1 MTLPYRLILV
11 FVAFGLVCPP
21 AFGQSSLSK
30 TTLGK
35 SQNGPEDLEN
45 SLVPGKPR
53 VGKGEKKEEVDP
65 RTLPS
70 KTVKDTTFQGTLMDV
85 GVDWTGAIKLQDKK
99 AGGST
104 DKDPKAP
111 NKTDGAGGK
120 DAKASQQADTAGD
133 KKASNPT
140 QTGDSQNKEEKATPT
155 KSDEKS
161 PDKAKTSASKTD
173 GDR

>member
-1 MTLPYRLILV
+1 MTLPYRFILV
-11 FVAFGLVCPP
+11 SAAFGLVCPP
-21 AFGQSSLSK
+21 AFGQGSLSK

-35 SQNGPEDLEN
+35 SQNSAEDLVN

-65 RTLPS
+65 RALPS
-70 KTVKDTTFQGTLMDV
+70 KTVKDTTFQGTLMDI
-85 GVDWTGAIKLQDKK
+85 GVNWTGDIKLQDKK
-99 AGGST
+99 PGGGS
-104 DKDPKAP
+104 DKDSKAP
-111 NKTDGAGGK
+111 TKTDGGAGQ
-120 DAKASQQADTAGD
+120 DSKASQQGDTAGD

-140 QTGDSQNKEEKATPT
+140 QTGDGQNKEEKATPT